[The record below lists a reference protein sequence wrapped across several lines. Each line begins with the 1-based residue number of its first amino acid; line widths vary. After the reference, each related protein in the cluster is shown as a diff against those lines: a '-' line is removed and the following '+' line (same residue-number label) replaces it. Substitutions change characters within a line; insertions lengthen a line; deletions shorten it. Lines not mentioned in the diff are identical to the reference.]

1 MFMENLLKQAFKGV
15 ILSSVVW
22 ATACSQINFAP
33 SADQSSFNVPDTD
46 QKETFNFDD
55 DGTRNKVDIL
65 FVNDDSAS
73 MINKQNKLGAA
84 LNPFITNLKNV
95 DWQLGITTTD
105 ITDGPFGQ
113 KGNLIPM
120 KGTSLNILNK
130 DVPNYAAVFAN
141 TIHADVLETCNE
153 ADIPCPSSDER
164 PLMAAV
170 MAMQKR
176 YTQNAG
182 FFRDGADLAI
192 VILSDEDEGS
202 DGTNAIAAIAVMQAF
217 NAVFGNGRTLTAYG
231 IIVRP
236 GDTACYT
243 EQAPTSGHYGNYI
256 SQFVA
261 LTGGVTGSIC
271 DADYSSTLA
280 AIGQRVHDA
289 VKSLTLKYLPDA
301 STVQVNI
308 LPEDPSLTWTL
319 IGSQI
324 VFNKAPAKGTR
335 VDVIYLPKQP

>member
-1 MFMENLLKQAFKGV
+1 MEKLLKQTLKGL
-15 ILSSVVW
+15 ILSSAVW
-22 ATACSQINFAP
+22 ATACSQINFSP
-33 SADQSSFNVPDTD
+33 GADQGSFNVPDTD
-46 QKETFNFDD
+46 QKESFNFDD
-55 DGTRNKVDIL
+55 DGSGKKVDIL
-65 FVNDDSAS
+65 FINDDSAS
-73 MINKQNKLGAA
+73 MMSKQNKLGAA

-105 ITDGPFGQ
+105 ITDGPYGV
-113 KGNLIPM
+113 KGSLIPM
-120 KGTSLNILNK
+120 KGTALKILNK
-130 DVPNYAAVFAN
+130 DAPNYASVFAK

-164 PLMAAV
+164 PLMATV

-176 YTQNAG
+176 FTDNSG
-182 FFRDGADLAI
+182 FFRDGADLAV

-202 DGTNAIAAIAVMQAF
+202 DGTDAIAAAAVMYAF
-217 NAVFGNGRTLTAYG
+217 NAVFGKGRTLTAYG

-243 EQAPTSGHYGNYI
+243 EQAPTSGHYGNLI
-256 SQFVA
+256 SQFVT

-280 AIGQRVHDA
+280 KIGQRVHDA
-289 VKSLTLKYLPDA
+289 VKTITLKYTPNVA
-301 STVQVNI
+301 TVQLNI
-308 LPEDPSLTWTL
+308 VPFDSSLTWT
-319 IGSQI
+319 ITGKQI

-335 VDVIYLPKQP
+335 IDVVYLPKQP